1 MLWFGQGWL
10 VFELTESPLYL
21 GYVGL
26 ANASS
31 VIALNL
37 FGGVF
42 ADKLD
47 KRRLILVTRLTIA
60 MLIFALAA
68 LTLFEMVE
76 VWHIMLI
83 AFVAGAVDAFGQP
96 AHDALY
102 PHLIPRKTLVSAVAL
117 DEAAWQGTGIVAPAL
132 AGLVISLTGT
142 ATVFFISGAGFVIMA
157 LVMLTLDV
165 PKIQTSS
172 GGNPMR
178 DMAEGLKFIGGNALF
193 RFLIATLFFNSFFGM
208 SYWQM
213 MPAFSVDILEVGAD
227 GQGVLMSL
235 GGVGALAAVMV
246 LGSMS
251 GSSYRGPMIVG
262 GGLAFGL
269 SITAFALTSQY
280 VGSYSLALVLM
291 FIMGATSTIYVVAI
305 ISSLQQLV
313 PANMRGR
320 VMGFTSITWYI
331 GPIGGFQTG
340 AIAEL
345 VGVSA
350 AVAIGGTLV
359 ALFALGPTIMNRQV
373 RNLGVILQEREWRGV
388 S

>member
-117 DEAAWQGTGIVAPAL
+117 DEAAWHGTGIVAPAL

-142 ATVFFISGAGFVIMA
+142 ATVFFISGAGFVVMA

-165 PKIQTSS
+165 PKIPTSS

-178 DMAEGLKFIGGNALF
+178 DMAEGLKFIGGDVLF

-262 GGLAFGL
+262 GGIGVRSVYYGVRSNLTVFGL
-269 SITAFALTSQY
+269 VLSRPGPDVNHGSDQHDICGRDYKFAPATRAGEYARQGDGLHQHY
-280 VGSYSLALVLM
+280 LVHRACRRIPDGSDSGTRRSFSGCGYRWDA
-291 FIMGATSTIYVVAI
+291 
-305 ISSLQQLV
+305 
-313 PANMRGR
+313 GR
-320 VMGFTSITWYI
+320 
-331 GPIGGFQTG
+331 
-340 AIAEL
+340 
-345 VGVSA
+345 
-350 AVAIGGTLV
+350 AVRAWPDDHEQAG
-359 ALFALGPTIMNRQV
+359 
-373 RNLGVILQEREWRGV
+373 
-388 S
+388 